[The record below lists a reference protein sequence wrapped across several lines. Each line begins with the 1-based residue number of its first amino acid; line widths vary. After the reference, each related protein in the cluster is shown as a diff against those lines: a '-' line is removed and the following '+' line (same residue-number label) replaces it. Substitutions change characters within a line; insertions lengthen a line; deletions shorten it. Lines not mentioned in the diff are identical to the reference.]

1 MTKEQVQALRD
12 AGISEQAIIDRILGE
27 TAGAER
33 HAEPEKHAAE
43 HEKQAA
49 EAAQPAAQANNQ
61 PDKADAILAAI
72 DRLTGAIQA
81 GNMRTGR
88 DAQQAQS
95 VEDIM
100 ASVLMPA
107 KGKEAT
113 HGN

>member
-27 TAGAER
+27 PESKEKP
-33 HAEPEKHAAE
+33 AEPEKQAIEPAKPAE
-43 HEKQAA
+43 QAIA
-49 EAAQPAAQANNQ
+49 Q
-61 PDKADAILAAI
+61 PDKADAILEAI
-72 DRLTGAIQA
+72 ERLTGAIQA

-88 DAQQAQS
+88 DTKQEQS

-107 KGKEAT
+107 K
-113 HGN
+113 

>member
-27 TAGAER
+27 SEGT
-33 HAEPEKHAAE
+33 EKPAE
-43 HEKQAA
+43 HEKGAIEPAKPAEQAIA
-49 EAAQPAAQANNQ
+49 Q
-61 PDKADAILAAI
+61 PDKADAILDAI
-72 DRLTGAIQA
+72 ERLTGAIQA

-88 DAQQAQS
+88 DAMPEQS

-107 KGKEAT
+107 K
-113 HGN
+113 

>member
-27 TAGAER
+27 PAGAER
-33 HAEPEKHAAE
+33 PAEP
-43 HEKQAA
+43 EKQAA
-49 EAAQPAAQANNQ
+49 EAAQPAVQANNQ

-88 DAQQAQS
+88 DTQQEQS

-107 KGKEAT
+107 K
-113 HGN
+113 

>member
-27 TAGAER
+27 PTGAESP
-33 HAEPEKHAAE
+33 AEPEK
-43 HEKQAA
+43 QAS
-49 EAAQPAAQANNQ
+49 EAAQPAVQAIAQ
-61 PDKADAILAAI
+61 PDKTDAILEAI
-72 DRLTGAIQA
+72 ERLTGAIQA

-88 DAQQAQS
+88 DTPQAQS

-107 KGKEAT
+107 K
-113 HGN
+113 